1 MDFLT
6 GVNRLLRR
14 NNVIKGDDDNI
25 TTFSDNQH
33 AAKIELSQIAIQ
45 DELNTLVSDR
55 LIPYE
60 KTSGSIVT
68 VENQRTYELAAD
80 FVRLFGEKPYFY
92 YSTDNQ
98 QVFEYPGG
106 EDHLRLAIPNYQD
119 MRGNPTDWY
128 IYHTT
133 TKQVGLY
140 QTPDATHAGRTYTY
154 EYERDVTV
162 SVENDNLPFHSEAE
176 AQSFI
181 ATAARRYQLLE
192 LGQGD
197 IDFDTD
203 AIYLTARRRLFDLMR
218 FTNPKKRWGVKY
230 G

>member
-25 TTFSDNQH
+25 TAFSENQH
-33 AAKIELSQIAIQ
+33 AAKIELAQIAIQ
-45 DELNTLVSDR
+45 DELSDLVSDR

-60 KTSGSIVT
+60 KTEGTITT
-68 VENQRTYELAAD
+68 VEDQRTYTLAAD
-80 FVRLFGEKPYFY
+80 FIRFFGEKPYFY

-98 QVFEYPGG
+98 QIFEYPGG
-106 EDHLRLAIPNYQD
+106 EDHLRLAIPNYKELT
-119 MRGNPTDWY
+119 GNPIDWY
-128 IYHTT
+128 VDNTT
-133 TKQVGLY
+133 TKKIGLY
-140 QTPDATHAGRTYTY
+140 QTPDSTHAGRAYTY
-154 EYERDVTV
+154 EYERDISV
-162 SVENDNLPFHSEAE
+162 SVENDTLPFHSEIE

-181 ATAARRYQLLE
+181 ATAARRYFFIE

-197 IDFDTD
+197 IDLDND
-203 AIYLTARRRLFDLMR
+203 PVYKKAKSRLLSLMR
-218 FTNPKKRWGVKY
+218 FTNPKKRWGVSY